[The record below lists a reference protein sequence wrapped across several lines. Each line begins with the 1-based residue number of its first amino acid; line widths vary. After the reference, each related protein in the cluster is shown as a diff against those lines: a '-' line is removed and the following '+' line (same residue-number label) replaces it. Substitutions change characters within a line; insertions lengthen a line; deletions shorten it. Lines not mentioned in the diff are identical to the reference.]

1 MSLQIDLSRS
11 DHARVR
17 FVVDAN
23 DHPGVVSVVG
33 SFNGWT
39 AGLDELFPQAD
50 GSRAVTVGVSYGEP
64 LTFRYLADNGVWF
77 DDPDADEITAQGCR
91 INATSLQR
99 PASVEAPP
107 SAGAM

>member
-1 MSLQIDLSRS
+1 VQIDLSRS

-17 FVVDAN
+17 FVVAAN

-39 AGLDELFPQAD
+39 PGLDDLVPQAD
-50 GSRAVTVGVSYGEP
+50 GTRAVTVGVSYGVA
-64 LTFRYLADNGVWF
+64 LTFRYLAENGGWF

-91 INATSLQR
+91 INASSLER
-99 PASVEAPP
+99 PSVDAPP
-107 SAGAM
+107 TAGPM